1 MAAYGVLQGELIG
14 LRGVARR
21 SVFVVDAEGR
31 VTYAWV
37 AENPGVLPH
46 FDEIVEAVQA
56 VA

>member
-21 SVFVVDAEGR
+21 SVFVVDGDGR